1 MIIRDLLCSNVI
13 SRYIH
18 HLMHPLFE
26 NNRECKYVGG
36 LSGTI
41 HLSGGGGGGAYGD
54 CRSVVF
60 SRLTLIS

>member
-18 HLMHPLFE
+18 HLMHPAFE
-26 NNRECKYVGG
+26 KNRECKYVGG

-41 HLSGGGGGGAYGD
+41 HLSGGGAYGD